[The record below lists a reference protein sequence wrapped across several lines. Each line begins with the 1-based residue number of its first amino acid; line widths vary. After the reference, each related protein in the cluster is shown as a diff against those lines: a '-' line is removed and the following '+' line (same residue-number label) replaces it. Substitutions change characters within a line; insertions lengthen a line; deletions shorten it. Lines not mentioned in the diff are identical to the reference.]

1 MVCAL
6 LSHPSLNW
14 LCMRECRFGGIC
26 CFQCFWYL
34 LFLIRSIGI
43 HPKGRTIG
51 KHFSMYLMFKG
62 LDDKSYNKK
71 FSLSVFNQK
80 DHQKTVRQ
88 SGQYT
93 RNTGSGFSSVVLLS
107 DLHDPAK
114 GFIIEDTCI
123 IQAEITFVMSNAFNV
138 EVPLSTAG
146 KPFEGDGAV
155 VFYDDNFEIVGNFSV
170 LKRQAS

>member
-1 MVCAL
+1 M
-6 LSHPSLNW
+6 
-14 LCMRECRFGGIC
+14 
-26 CFQCFWYL
+26 
-34 LFLIRSIGI
+34 
-43 HPKGRTIG
+43 
-51 KHFSMYLMFKG
+51 
-62 LDDKSYNKK
+62 
-71 FSLSVFNQK
+71 
-80 DHQKTVRQ
+80 
-88 SGQYT
+88 
-93 RNTGSGFSSVVLLS
+93 LLS

>member
-1 MVCAL
+1 MDSPSSKFVWIIENF
-6 LSHPSLNW
+6 SSLNDKEFHYSDYF
-14 LCMRECRFGGIC
+14 LAGGC
-26 CFQCFWYL
+26 TW
-34 LFLIRSIGI
+34 SIGI